1 MISNSL
7 FFDLAGKTILFG
19 TDFSPAANRALPNV
33 TALARR
39 FHCHLLVVHALSKSL
54 AVEAEPEIPQRNDNQ
69 PGPEEL
75 QNKMRVL
82 LASDALVGLSYE
94 VIVRP
99 GEVWSVVSEIVGEKG
114 VVLVTLGTRGLGGW
128 QKLLSGSVAEDLLRV
143 VACPVM
149 TIGPNVGDTPERFS
163 RILYATDFHEASYRA
178 LPYAVALAQADEA
191 SLTLLHV
198 IPKGTASHEPL
209 KLPEEYRKELAVL
222 LPMESALRQRVELT
236 VERGVPAE
244 QIVRKA
250 DMCSAD
256 LIVLGAHPAGRIATY
271 LASSTHYTLQH
282 AHCPVLTVRGDL

>member
-143 VACPVM
+143 VAGS
-149 TIGPNVGDTPERFS
+149 TGD
-163 RILYATDFHEASYRA
+163 
-178 LPYAVALAQADEA
+178 
-191 SLTLLHV
+191 
-198 IPKGTASHEPL
+198 
-209 KLPEEYRKELAVL
+209 
-222 LPMESALRQRVELT
+222 SA
-236 VERGVPAE
+236 
-244 QIVRKA
+244 K
-250 DMCSAD
+250 
-256 LIVLGAHPAGRIATY
+256 PAGVCSGPAPGLDRA
-271 LASSTHYTLQH
+271 
-282 AHCPVLTVRGDL
+282 GFDLLIGMPRSNRHIIPA